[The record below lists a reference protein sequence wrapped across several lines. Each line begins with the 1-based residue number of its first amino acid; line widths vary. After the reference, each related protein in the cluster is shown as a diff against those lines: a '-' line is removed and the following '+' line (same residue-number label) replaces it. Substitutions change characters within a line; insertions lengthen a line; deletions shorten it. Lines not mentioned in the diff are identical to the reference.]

1 MRSAL
6 VGLAAATILAADC
19 PYRGLPNASLVLVAD
34 GSCEGSAMCVV
45 SPLCVQA
52 SGAAVDDR
60 TRMTSGISAVGNMTL
75 YPYDSLYITNS
86 TVALNTQYMV
96 LPDTLTTLYF
106 TNTGLTALPS
116 RLPAD
121 LLMLGLPN
129 NKLTQLDSIPTGLLG
144 LDLADNDIDTIQNQ
158 DWTSIKSL
166 DLSGNRL
173 VSFNYVNLSHPM
185 LFFGVAGCSLNSFI
199 ATQATFDALD
209 VLTPM
214 ANDTAKGFYATT
226 NARVDRGSSWA
237 CSTVGGTSRVLWAGK
252 TNATIPVCI
261 LDAFEPESGTDQLAL
276 GLGIGGGVV
285 FILAVVGAFFLRRWR
300 RTKTDDLDSPVEETK
315 PTQVFYITNKTIV
328 RRRSSS
334 SSSVSAQ
341 SIAEHG
347 VDLDLRQLRPHKIS
361 SDDYAV
367 VSDGPIAVGNEY
379 EVWLAVYKQ
388 ERVAVKRPRD
398 RSPESM
404 YRFVS
409 EITLMT
415 RVRESYYVLQL
426 VGVGWRRPVD
436 LECLVEF
443 MDGGDLRT
451 ALQRPLLWPEKTRVL
466 LHVGRGL
473 LSLHS
478 QHIIHRDLKAQNVL
492 LDAAKGA
499 KLTNF
504 GSSRQVD
511 ESTLTNGTGTYQ
523 WMAPEVILS
532 TEYSVSADVYSFGV
546 LLSELSTHK
555 LPYANVLNP
564 VSRLPETQQFIMTQ
578 VTLGALRPTLDATT
592 TPDWVLAL
600 AARCLA
606 YEPHHR
612 PTTLELVTLLEAYL

>member
-252 TNATIPVCI
+252 TNATIP
-261 LDAFEPESGTDQLAL
+261 
-276 GLGIGGGVV
+276 
-285 FILAVVGAFFLRRWR
+285 
-300 RTKTDDLDSPVEETK
+300 
-315 PTQVFYITNKTIV
+315 
-328 RRRSSS
+328 
-334 SSSVSAQ
+334 
-341 SIAEHG
+341 
-347 VDLDLRQLRPHKIS
+347 IS